1 MKDEKMKTI
10 AVYCASSSKADP
22 VYYEAAAKVGE
33 CFAKAGFHVVFGG
46 GKDGLMG
53 AMANQLLAKG
63 GKATGVMPRFMCD
76 EGWQHHGLT
85 ELKVVETMHQR
96 KAFMAEMADAVLAMP
111 GGIGTFDELF
121 EIITWKQLGLFP
133 KPIVILNTNNY
144 FQYFLQLMQHAEEEK
159 FIRNEHHQIW
169 QMVENPEQVVAA
181 IENAFPWPDD
191 ARRFAAV

>member
-1 MKDEKMKTI
+1 MKTI
-10 AVYCASSSKADP
+10 AVYCASSSKALP
-22 VYYEAAAKVGE
+22 IYYEAAARVGE
-33 CFAKAGFHVVFGG
+33 YFAAAGLQVVFGG

-53 AMANQLLAKG
+53 AMANGLLEKG
-63 GKATGVMPRFMCD
+63 GKAIGVMPRFMCD

-85 ELKVVETMHQR
+85 ELKMVDTMHQR
-96 KAFMAEMADAVLAMP
+96 KALMAEMADAVLAMP

-144 FQYFLQLMQHAEEEK
+144 FEYFLQLMKHAENEK

-169 QMVENPEQVVAA
+169 ELVDQPEQVIAA
-181 IENAFPWPDD
+181 FEHAFPWPDD